1 MALEIDDINL
11 GGTLSATT
19 ISATTIV
26 MGSQTLQQI
35 FAPSTPS
42 GYLPISGG
50 TVTGQTVFSAGVSAN
65 TLSGGTLYGDGSNL
79 TGVGNA
85 VSANLSWKFSTTTS
99 NSDPGSGSLRYNNS
113 TPLSISEIYI
123 DNITENGIDAKVIL
137 DRIKSG
143 AQIYVQQRDDSSK
156 ATLFNVTGDSIDNT
170 GWFSIPVSVFSDT
183 GGGVPQN
190 NKGCIFIAVLHT
202 STSGTGTS
210 TYVQPGSN
218 ILTGGSAASP
228 IISVVDS
235 PSFNSVAASG
245 ASSFTTL
252 SATTFISGNTNL
264 YDIFSTGG
272 PGGASTY
279 VQPGTNIT
287 TGGTSSEPIINL
299 VDSPSVNNITFSG
312 TAIGGTVQAGAGTFT
327 SLSATTLSGG
337 TILSGSTNLYSIFAT
352 IPDQNDITRVQPGS
366 NIITGGT
373 VNLPTV
379 SVVASPSFNSVTAS
393 GASSFTTLSA
403 TTFISGSTNL
413 YSIFQSIGNAD
424 QDPYLNLSGGTV
436 TGNTVFTQGLTAST
450 FSAGTINLLGQLTG
464 ADGATFSTLS
474 GTNIFSGSVNL
485 QTYFNTINAQLVTKA
500 NDSGDTFTGQVN
512 APSLSAT
519 TLSGG
524 TIFSGNTNLQT
535 TFNLFGAA
543 NATKANLSAATFTG
557 QVNIPTLSATTL
569 SANTSVFISSIKYPV
584 SPVAGYLLTSDASGN
599 ATWQANPTSGSGTT
613 KLDMQSISTANT
625 ISVTTTLVDLVTLTA
640 KNLGSSATTYQIFY
654 NANFNNNNAA
664 GNTTLRVIVNS
675 TEIINARTIY
685 TNSTTQMASFRRNA
699 SSIAFITGV
708 TNGDTIKIQ
717 MSAQTGTASVSGRTL
732 SIIGTLTTNLV

>member
-1 MALEIDDINL
+1 MSLEIDNINV

-19 ISATTIV
+19 VSATTIV

-35 FAPSTPS
+35 FAPSTPG

-50 TVTGQTVFSAGVSAN
+50 TVTGETIFIAGLSAN

-79 TGVGNA
+79 TGVGNV
-85 VSANLSWKFSTTTS
+85 VSASLTWKFSTTTS
-99 NSDPGSGSLRYNNS
+99 SADPGSGNFRYNNA
-113 TPLSISEIYI
+113 TPLNVSEIYV
-123 DNITENGIDAKVIL
+123 DYITENGIDTKTL
-137 DRIKSG
+137 LNRIKSG
-143 AQIYVQQRDDSSK
+143 AQIYIQQRDSSAK
-156 ATLFNVTGDSIDNT
+156 ATLFNVTGDSVDNT
-170 GWFSIPVSVFSDT
+170 GWFTIPVTAVSDA

-190 NKGCIFIAVLHT
+190 NKGCIFLAILNVPT
-202 STSGTGTS
+202 GETGT
-210 TYVQPGSN
+210 
-218 ILTGGSAASP
+218 
-228 IISVVDS
+228 
-235 PSFNSVAASG
+235 
-245 ASSFTTL
+245 
-252 SATTFISGNTNL
+252 
-264 YDIFSTGG
+264 
-272 PGGASTY
+272 STY

-287 TGGTSSEPIINL
+287 TGGTAQAPIINL
-299 VDSPSVNNITFSG
+299 IASPSVNNITFSGTAIGGTVQAGSGTFTSLSAATISGGTLYSGSTNLYDIFSTGGPGGTSTYVQPGTNIITGGTATSPIVNLIDSPSVNNITFSG

-327 SLSATTLSGG
+327 SLSAATLSGG
-337 TILSGSTNLYSIFAT
+337 TIFSGNTNLYSIFAT
-352 IPDQNDITRVQPGS
+352 IPDQNDVTRVQPGS
-366 NIITGGT
+366 NITTGGT
-373 VNLPTV
+373 ANLPTV
-379 SVVASPSFNSVTAS
+379 NLVASPSVNNLT
-393 GASSFTTLSA
+393 
-403 TTFISGSTNL
+403 ISG
-413 YSIFQSIGNAD
+413 
-424 QDPYLNLSGGTV
+424 
-436 TGNTVFTQGLTAST
+436 LTS
-450 FSAGTINLLGQLTG
+450 SS
-464 ADGATFSTLS
+464 DGATFSSLS
-474 GTNIFSGSVNL
+474 GTNIFSGSTNLQTYFDLDRAQINTKANLSGATFTGGISSTALSGTNIFSGSTNL
-485 QTYFNTINAQLVTKA
+485 QTYFNTINAQLATKA
-500 NDSGDTFTGQVN
+500 NDSGD
-512 APSLSAT
+512 
-519 TLSGG
+519 
-524 TIFSGNTNLQT
+524 
-535 TFNLFGAA
+535 
-543 NATKANLSAATFTG
+543 TFTG

-584 SPVAGYLLTSDASGN
+584 SPVAGYMLTSDASGN

>member
-1 MALEIDDINL
+1 MSLEIDNINV

-19 ISATTIV
+19 VSATTIV

-35 FAPSTPS
+35 FAPSTPG

-50 TVTGQTVFSAGVSAN
+50 TVTGETIFIAGLSAN

-79 TGVGNA
+79 TGVGNV
-85 VSANLSWKFSTTTS
+85 VSASLTWKFSTTTS
-99 NSDPGSGSLRYNNS
+99 SADPGSGNFRYNNA
-113 TPLSISEIYI
+113 TPLNVSEIYV
-123 DNITENGIDAKVIL
+123 DYITENGIDTKTL
-137 DRIKSG
+137 LNRIKSG
-143 AQIYVQQRDDSSK
+143 AQIYIQQRDSSAK
-156 ATLFNVTGDSIDNT
+156 ATLFNVTGDSVDNT
-170 GWFSIPVSVFSDT
+170 GWFTIPVTAVSDA

-190 NKGCIFIAVLHT
+190 NKGCIFLAILNVPT
-202 STSGTGTS
+202 GETGT
-210 TYVQPGSN
+210 
-218 ILTGGSAASP
+218 
-228 IISVVDS
+228 
-235 PSFNSVAASG
+235 
-245 ASSFTTL
+245 
-252 SATTFISGNTNL
+252 
-264 YDIFSTGG
+264 
-272 PGGASTY
+272 STY

-287 TGGTSSEPIINL
+287 TGGTAQAPIINL
-299 VDSPSVNNITFSG
+299 IASPSVNNITFSGTAIGGTVQAGSGTFTSLSAATISGGTLYSGSTNLYDIFSTGGPGGTSTYVQPGTNIITGGTATSPIVNLIDSPSVNNITFSG

-327 SLSATTLSGG
+327 SLSAATLSGG
-337 TILSGSTNLYSIFAT
+337 TIFSGNTNLYSIFAT
-352 IPDQNDITRVQPGS
+352 IPDQNDVTRVQPGS
-366 NIITGGT
+366 NITTGGT
-373 VNLPTV
+373 ANLPTV
-379 SVVASPSFNSVTAS
+379 NLVASPSVNNLT
-393 GASSFTTLSA
+393 
-403 TTFISGSTNL
+403 ISG
-413 YSIFQSIGNAD
+413 
-424 QDPYLNLSGGTV
+424 
-436 TGNTVFTQGLTAST
+436 LTS
-450 FSAGTINLLGQLTG
+450 SS
-464 ADGATFSTLS
+464 DGATFSSLS
-474 GTNIFSGSVNL
+474 GTNIFSGSTNLQTYFDLDRAQINTKANLSGATFTGGISSTALSGTNIFSGSTNLQTYFDLDRAQINTKANLSGATFTGGISSTALSGTNIFSGSTNL
-485 QTYFNTINAQLVTKA
+485 QTYFNTINAQLATKA
-500 NDSGDTFTGQVN
+500 NDSGD
-512 APSLSAT
+512 
-519 TLSGG
+519 
-524 TIFSGNTNLQT
+524 
-535 TFNLFGAA
+535 
-543 NATKANLSAATFTG
+543 TFTG

-584 SPVAGYLLTSDASGN
+584 SPVAGYMLTSDASGN